1 MGDRMQ
7 QELAAL
13 PGLEQLVRA
22 RHRHAPVRY
31 DVVMRC
37 LVLIALFREQVSSAS
52 VAEELQIKSRDRK
65 LERKADKL
73 LDDISNNAQD
83 EEDNQQCDAEAN
95 SEDSRDGPVES
106 IRFPPLKPTRGPLP
120 RRSDLKH
127 KGPGFASTASAAS
140 KSTAFDWNFDTSIET
155 PLEDDDSDNSGV
167 RRSAEKTVQLA
178 GGASP
183 RAKSRRPG
191 ADITIERTP
200 SSKQPSAFA
209 AKFKKNQLQILQ
221 HENATLTHENTKLR
235 EEITQLE
242 ALNLVLQNDNCSSSN
257 MLDDPS
263 EAANVAQRRMRL
275 LQTQNVQLQRQVSL
289 LQDAVAARENVEA
302 SLLSALHHWHDVI
315 DAGRQEAKAAGAN
328 QNATGGSESEAG
340 KPMKWML
347 AVPEKLL
354 GELQCVEQQIRG
366 ASIAANACFEMKLRV
381 SGLSAS
387 FLRDPETTLKML
399 DIHGGGLSNLSHL
412 KLERVKQ
419 LEDALARVA
428 IELDQ
433 LSAQVLQRFP
443 PQLRTVPI
451 ADPVHEST
459 YELARRVRELLLE
472 LGAFGVVVATPSAI
486 VPSSRSDA
494 AEERN
499 SGGITAIDIAKAL
512 SSTFGIARGAGGAK
526 EREKHARLM
535 LKQLHARHAAME
547 NDVKACRREAG
558 YWRTAWHT
566 QDEILGVLAKRV
578 RRLGQKK
585 VVWCHDNLLTPMS
598 GLTGVFASFQRA
610 YDENTTR
617 QNPYLPLLVETLS
630 TEQPLVEEALRQWED
645 YSLDIQAQLD
655 GLVADYEAN
664 RLVLASSASASVPN
678 RQSRPAT
685 PYSECDEGTLP
696 SVSENVPMQ

>member
-13 PGLEQLVRA
+13 SGLEQL
-22 RHRHAPVRY
+22 
-31 DVVMRC
+31 
-37 LVLIALFREQVSSAS
+37 LVLIALFREQVSSMP
-52 VAEELQIKSRDRK
+52 VAEELQVKSRDRK

-73 LDDISNNAQD
+73 LVDISNNAQD
-83 EEDNQQCDAEAN
+83 DDEDNQECDADAS
-95 SEDSRDGPVES
+95 SEDSRDSPAELT
-106 IRFPPLKPTRGPLP
+106 RFPPLKPTRGPLP
-120 RRSDLKH
+120 HRSDLKR
-127 KGPGFASTASAAS
+127 KGSGFASTASAAI
-140 KSTAFDWNFDTSIET
+140 KGTAFDWNFDTSIET
-155 PLEDDDSDNSGV
+155 PQEEGGSDDSGV
-167 RRSAEKTVQLA
+167 RRSAEKAVQMS
-178 GGASP
+178 GRASP
-183 RAKSRRPG
+183 RAKSGRPV

-200 SSKQPSAFA
+200 SSKQPSVFA

-221 HENATLTHENTKLR
+221 HENATLTRENTKLR

-242 ALNLVLQNDNCSSSN
+242 ALNLVLQNDNCNSNN

-263 EAANVAQRRMRL
+263 EAANFAQRRMQL

-289 LQDAVAARENVEA
+289 LQDAVAARENAEA
-302 SLLSALHHWHDVI
+302 SLLSALHHWRDVI

-340 KPMKWML
+340 KPIKWML

-354 GELQCVEQQIRG
+354 GELQRVEQQIRS
-366 ASIAANACFEMKLRV
+366 ASTTANACFEMKLRV

-451 ADPVHEST
+451 TDPIHEST

-472 LGAFGVVVATPSAI
+472 LGSFGVVVATPSAI
-486 VPSSRSDA
+486 VSSSRSDA
-494 AEERN
+494 AEERS
-499 SGGITAIDIAKAL
+499 SGGITAIDIMKAL
-512 SSTFGIARGAGGAK
+512 SSSSGIARGAGGAK

-535 LKQLHARHAAME
+535 MKQLHARHAAME
-547 NDVKACRREAG
+547 NDVK
-558 YWRTAWHT
+558 
-566 QDEILGVLAKRV
+566 
-578 RRLGQKK
+578 
-585 VVWCHDNLLTPMS
+585 
-598 GLTGVFASFQRA
+598 
-610 YDENTTR
+610 
-617 QNPYLPLLVETLS
+617 TLS
-630 TEQPLVEEALRQWED
+630 TEQPLLVEALRQWED

-655 GLVADYEAN
+655 GLIADYEAN

-685 PYSECDEGTLP
+685 PLP
-696 SVSENVPMQ
+696 SVSENVPVQ